1 MSEPSVVAAFQRLQA
16 GDAAGA
22 LSIARAVMAAQPRNA
37 RAALAAGLALRGLRR
52 FDEARVALE
61 SAVAL
66 DPNDYAAAYELG
78 LLHDQ
83 GGDADAA
90 LARFEDAVRLK
101 PSFVPA
107 LYAAGVRR
115 LARNDRDAARR
126 HFEAVANLDPA
137 NPEAPRELGRLA
149 VTRGDFGE
157 AASRFAAAAL
167 RDPGDTALPIY
178 LAQAELVRGQWKA
191 GWAAYRRRDTRV
203 AFEQERAREG
213 KPYRVPAPGE
223 LAGRSL
229 LVVAEQGLGDI
240 LFFLRF
246 VPQLLAARVGFAG
259 DARLHSILARTGLF
273 DACFADRRAAAGYEN
288 ELLIG
293 DLPLVANGDA
303 TPPSLRAAPEGA
315 RVAQWRTR
323 LEALGP
329 HPWTGLTW
337 RAGAADAAK
346 KHGLAKNVP
355 LAPLLEALVPNGGTL
370 VALQRNPAAGE
381 LNAPA
386 GLGFAD
392 LSSIND
398 NLEDALAVLSLL
410 DRHVGVSNTNMH
422 LAALAGRTAQIL
434 VPFPPE
440 WRWGVDGESPWYPGF
455 EVFRQRPD
463 GDWGPAL
470 AALARKA

>member
-16 GDAAGA
+16 GDALGA

-37 RAALAAGLALRGLRR
+37 RAALAAGLALRGLQR
-52 FDEARVALE
+52 FDEARAALE
-61 SAVAL
+61 SAFAL

-83 GGDADAA
+83 RGDAEAA
-90 LARFEDAVRLK
+90 LSRFEDAARLK
-101 PSFVPA
+101 PGFAPA
-107 LYAAGVRR
+107 LYAAGMRR
-115 LARNDRDAARR
+115 LARNERDAARR
-126 HFEAVANLDPA
+126 HLEAVANVDPA
-137 NPEAPRELGRLA
+137 NPDAPRELGRLA
-149 VTRGDFGE
+149 VARGDFGE
-157 AASRFAAAAL
+157 AASRFAAASL
-167 RDPGDTALPIY
+167 RDPADTALPIY

-191 GWAAYRRRDTRV
+191 GWAAYRRRETRA
-203 AFEQERAREG
+203 AFEEERVREG
-213 KPYRVPAPGE
+213 QPYRVPAPGE
-223 LAGRSL
+223 LAGRAV

-246 VPQLLAARVGFAG
+246 VPQLGASRVGFAG

-273 DACFADRRAAAGYEN
+273 DACFADRRAATGYEN

-293 DLPLVANGDA
+293 DLPLVATGDA
-303 TPPSLRAAPEGA
+303 TPPSLRAAPEPA
-315 RVAQWRTR
+315 RVAHWRTR

-329 HPWTGLTW
+329 HPWTGITW

-346 KHGLAKNVP
+346 KQGLAKNAP
-355 LAPLLEALVPNGGTL
+355 LASLLEALAPKGGTL
-370 VALQRNPAAGE
+370 IALQRNPEAGE
-381 LNAPA
+381 LDAAA
-386 GLGFAD
+386 GPRLAD
-392 LSSIND
+392 LSAIND
-398 NLEDALAVLSLL
+398 DLEDALAVLSLL

-422 LAALAGRTAQIL
+422 LAALAGRTAQVL

-440 WRWGVDGESPWYPGF
+440 WRWGIDGESPWYPGF

-470 AALARKA
+470 AALAR